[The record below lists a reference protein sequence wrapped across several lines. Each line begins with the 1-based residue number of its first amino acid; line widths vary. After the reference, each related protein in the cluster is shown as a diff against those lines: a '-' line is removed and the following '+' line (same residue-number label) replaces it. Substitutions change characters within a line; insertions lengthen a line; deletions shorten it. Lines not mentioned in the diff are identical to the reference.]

1 MSAQGLSL
9 CWGHPA
15 GDVLEL
21 RSRSNDAAEAALLAP
36 MRDPPLPGG
45 VRPVYTSHMEVDSY
59 QVRPGGWA
67 WTTIMRV
74 FRVVSAPYGL
84 TVWR

>member
-9 CWGHPA
+9 CRGHPA

-45 VRPVYTSHMEVDSY
+45 VRPVYTSHMDVDSY
-59 QVRPGGWA
+59 QVGPGVLGA
-67 WTTIMRV
+67 T
-74 FRVVSAPYGL
+74 SACF
-84 TVWR
+84 V